1 MDRLTLN
8 VMPALHEV
16 PRSALRIAPAQ
27 PPSSE
32 PFPSLTRLSSH
43 WYWETDEAGRLTIV
57 SEGMQ
62 RVFGVGP
69 EALLGKRRE
78 ELATDP
84 HDPGLLEYQRKTARR
99 EPFQDLEYVAAL
111 AAQDTP
117 SHLVISGEPIF
128 ERGAFRGYRGIG
140 RDITGERQNARM
152 VADLAA
158 ENSALIDNAVDLL
171 AILDEDGRL
180 LRINQSACDALGY
193 TPEELR
199 GRPYDKLVH
208 PDDRPRAAMLG
219 HYLRRGGALVREMA
233 MRWLRKDGGTVY
245 LSMSLRWLPAQRR
258 VYASA
263 RDISASQA
271 IQEELHKSRN
281 RLSSLIENMGD
292 AFFAVSRDWRFTYVN
307 RKTVAFVGRSQQT
320 LLGHILW
327 EAVPELLGTESLARF
342 RLAMESGR
350 SSTFET
356 AHQRTGTWHETRV
369 YPHEDGLSVFFHDVT
384 ARTIAARAIRQSEQ
398 RLREVIA
405 MTPSGY
411 LLADCAGRLLD
422 VNSAFCAMSGYR
434 REELLGRR
442 LGTLLP
448 DCASD
453 PALDSA
459 HGPGA
464 IHAREGTLRH
474 KDGHGLTVLFNANV
488 SIDADGGPAA
498 MTAFL
503 TDITGRKQDEA
514 RMQRL
519 ATHDTLTGLPN
530 RTLLNERLQQM
541 LADAGGNALAVM
553 FIDLDQFKKINDS
566 MGHEPGDKLLCQV
579 ALRLRAM
586 LQADGIV
593 ARLGGDEFVA
603 VAPCPAGEASAAT
616 TAARLLATLAAPF
629 DLGVQEVFVSAS
641 IGVAMYPAHA
651 TTREGLFQNADAAMY
666 RAKASGRNAWCF
678 FEAEMSMETR
688 RRMQLE
694 QALHRALERGEFEL
708 HYQPRVDLRSMA
720 VIGMEALIRWNH
732 PQLGRVAPL
741 DFIPIAEEKG
751 LIDAIGAWVLQEACL
766 QNGRFLRQFGR
777 PLRVSVNL
785 SARQLRCDSL
795 VARTAAALEAAGL
808 PPNLLELE
816 LTESALIEDMDVSAR
831 RLGELKASGIR
842 IAVDDFGTGYSALA
856 YLQRFPLDI
865 LKLDRSFINQQIDG
879 AGNAN
884 FIKAF
889 IDLAHA
895 LNLSVVAEGIETANT
910 LDILRMSQCDEGQG
924 YLFSRPLSLPEFQL
938 FLARLPAPAGG
949 I

>member
-1 MDRLTLN
+1 
-8 VMPALHEV
+8 MPSLIQAAS
-16 PRSALRIAPAQ
+16 RFASA
-27 PPSSE
+27 PPSPVEE
-32 PFPSLTRLSSH
+32 PFARLTRLTSD
-43 WYWETDEAGRLTIV
+43 WYWETDEAGCLTFV
-57 SEGMQ
+57 SEGLQ
-62 RVFGVGP
+62 RVFGVGAD
-69 EALLGKRRE
+69 ALLGRTAE
-78 ELATDP
+78 ALALGRD
-84 HDPGLLEYQRKTARR
+84 DPGLREYQRRIAHR
-99 EPFQDLEYVAAL
+99 EPFQEIDYLASVAGRPE
-111 AAQDTP
+111 P
-117 SHLVISGEPIF
+117 SHLLISGEPMF
-128 ERGAFRGYRGIG
+128 ERGVFCGYRGIG
-140 RDITGERQNARM
+140 RDITSERQNARM
-152 VADLAA
+152 IADLAA
-158 ENSALIDNAVDLL
+158 ENSALIANAVDLL

-180 LRINQSACDALGY
+180 LRINQSASDILGY
-193 TPEELR
+193 APEELR
-199 GRPYDKLVH
+199 GRPYEDLVH
-208 PDDRPRAAMLG
+208 PEDRPRAAMLG

-233 MRWLRKDGGTVY
+233 MRWLRKDGGTVH
-245 LSMSLRWLPAQRR
+245 LSMSLRRLPAQRR

-281 RLSSLIENMGD
+281 RLSSLIETMGD

-307 RKTVAFVGRSQQT
+307 RKTVAFVGRPQQT

-356 AHQRTGTWHETRV
+356 AHQRSGTWHETRV
-369 YPHEDGLSVFFHDVT
+369 CPHEDGLSVFFHDVT
-384 ARTIAARAIRQSEQ
+384 ARTMAERAIRQSEQ

-411 LLADCAGRLLD
+411 LLADCGGRLLD

-453 PALDSA
+453 PALDIA
-459 HGPGA
+459 GRPGA
-464 IHAREGTLRH
+464 IHARESTLRH
-474 KDGHGLTVLFNANV
+474 KDGHGLTVLLNANV
-488 SIDADGGPAA
+488 SIDADGGPAT

-541 LADAGGNALAVM
+541 LADAGGSALAVM

-603 VAPCPAGEASAAT
+603 VAPCPAGKSSAAT
-616 TAARLLATLAAPF
+616 TAERLLAALAAPF
-629 DLGVQEVFVSAS
+629 DLGAQEVFVSAS

-651 TTREGLFQNADAAMY
+651 ATREGLFQNADAAMY

-678 FEAEMSMETR
+678 FEAEMSVETR
-688 RRMQLE
+688 RRMQIE

-708 HYQPRVDLRSMA
+708 HYQPRVDLRSMT
-720 VIGMEALIRWNH
+720 VTGMEALIRWNH

-741 DFIPIAEEKG
+741 DFIPVAEEKG

-766 QNGRFLRQFGR
+766 QNGRILRQFGR
-777 PLRVSVNL
+777 ALRVSVNL
-785 SARQLRCDSL
+785 SARQLRCDKL
-795 VARTAAALEAAGL
+795 AARTAAALDAAGL
-808 PPNLLELE
+808 PPHLLELE
-816 LTESALIEDMDVSAR
+816 LTESALIEDMDMSAR

-895 LNLSVVAEGIETANT
+895 LNLSVVAEGIETAST
-910 LDILRMSQCDEGQG
+910 LDILRKSHCDEGQG

-938 FLARLPAPAGG
+938 FLARLPAPAGN

>member
-1 MDRLTLN
+1 MDRLTRT
-8 VMPALHEV
+8 VMPTLIQAAS
-16 PRSALRIAPAQ
+16 RFAPAQ
-27 PPSSE
+27 SSPVDE
-32 PFPSLTRLSSH
+32 PFPSLTRLSSD
-43 WYWETDEAGRLTIV
+43 WYWETDENGRLSFA
-57 SEGMQ
+57 SEGLQ
-62 RVFGVGP
+62 RVFGGGP
-69 EALLGKRRE
+69 EALLGKTRE
-78 ELATDP
+78 ELAQERNN
-84 HDPGLLEYQRKTARR
+84 PGLLEYQRKTARR
-99 EPFQDLEYVAAL
+99 EPFQEIEYL
-111 AAQDTP
+111 AAVPGRREP
-117 SHLVISGEPIF
+117 SHLMISGEPVF

-140 RDITGERQNARM
+140 RDLSSERRNARM

-180 LRINQSACDALGY
+180 LRINQSACDVLGY
-193 TPEELR
+193 APEELR
-199 GRPYDKLVH
+199 GRPYEDLVH
-208 PDDRPRAAMLG
+208 PEDRPRAAMLG

-233 MRWLRKDGGTVY
+233 MRWLRKDGGTVH
-245 LSMSLRWLPAQRR
+245 LSLSLRWLPAQRR

-263 RDISASQA
+263 RDIGASQA

-281 RLSSLIENMGD
+281 RLSSLIETMGD

-307 RKTVAFVGRSQQT
+307 QKTVAFVGRPQQT

-350 SSTFET
+350 NSTFET

-384 ARTIAARAIRQSEQ
+384 ARTVAERAIRQSEQ
-398 RLREVIA
+398 RLRNIIA

-411 LLADCAGRLLD
+411 VLADCAGRLLD
-422 VNSAFCAMSGYR
+422 VNPAFCAMSGYR

-442 LGTLLP
+442 LGTLMN
-448 DCASD
+448 DCPSD
-453 PALDSA
+453 PALY
-459 HGPGA
+459 GPGGTGA
-464 IHAREGTLRH
+464 VHAREGTLRR
-474 KDGHGLTVLFNANV
+474 KDGPGLTVLLNANF
-488 SIDADGGPAA
+488 SIDADGSPAT

-530 RTLLNERLQQM
+530 RALLDERLQQM
-541 LADAGGNALAVM
+541 LAEAGGSALAVM

-566 MGHEPGDKLLCQV
+566 IGHEPGDKLLCQV
-579 ALRLRAM
+579 AVRLRAM
-586 LQADGIV
+586 LQADSIV

-603 VAPCPAGEASAAT
+603 VAPCPSGEASAAT
-616 TAARLLATLAAPF
+616 IAERLLDALAAPF
-629 DLGVQEVFVSAS
+629 DLGAQEVLVSAS
-641 IGVAMYPAHA
+641 VGVAMYPAHA

-678 FEAEMSMETR
+678 FEAEMSVETR

-694 QALHRALERGEFEL
+694 QALHQALARGEFEL

-720 VIGMEALIRWNH
+720 VTGMEALIRWNH
-732 PQLGRVAPL
+732 PLLGRVAPL

-766 QNGRFLRQFGR
+766 QNGRILRQFGR
-777 PLRVSVNL
+777 ALRVSVNL
-785 SARQLRCDSL
+785 SARQLRSDKL
-795 VARTAAALEAAGL
+795 VAQAAAALDAAGL
-808 PPNLLELE
+808 PPHLLELE
-816 LTESALIEDMDVSAR
+816 LTEAAMIQDMDLSVR

-842 IAVDDFGTGYSALA
+842 ITVDDFGTGYSALA
-856 YLQRFPLDI
+856 CLQRLPLDM
-865 LKLDRSFINQQIDG
+865 LKLDRSFINQQVDG
-879 AGNAN
+879 AGNAS
-884 FIKAF
+884 FIKAV

-895 LNLSVVAEGIETANT
+895 LNLSVVAEGVETAAT
-910 LDILRMSQCDEGQG
+910 LDILRMLQCDEGQG
-924 YLFSRPLSLPEFQL
+924 ILFSRPLSLPEFQL
-938 FLARLPAPAGG
+938 FLARLPAPGSN

>member
-1 MDRLTLN
+1 MDRLPRT
-8 VMPALHEV
+8 VMPTLFQAAS
-16 PRSALRIAPAQ
+16 RFAPAQ
-27 PPSSE
+27 PSPAGE
-32 PFPSLTRLSSH
+32 PFLSLTRLSSD
-43 WYWETDEAGRLTIV
+43 WYWETDENGRLTFV
-57 SEGMQ
+57 SEGLQ

-69 EALLGKRRE
+69 EALLGKTRE
-78 ELATDP
+78 ELAPDRG
-84 HDPGLLEYQRKTARR
+84 DAGLLEYQRKTARR
-99 EPFQDLEYVAAL
+99 EPFQEIEYL
-111 AAQDTP
+111 ATVPGRHEP
-117 SHLVISGEPIF
+117 SHLVISGEPMF

-140 RDITGERQNARM
+140 RDITIERQNARM
-152 VADLAA
+152 VVDLAA
-158 ENSALIDNAVDLL
+158 ENSALIANAVDLL

-180 LRINQSACDALGY
+180 LRINQSASELLGY
-193 TPEELR
+193 APEELR
-199 GRPYDKLVH
+199 GRPYDDLVH
-208 PDDRPRAAMLG
+208 PDDRPRAAMLS

-233 MRWLRKDGGTVY
+233 MRWVRKDGGTVH

-281 RLSSLIENMGD
+281 RLSALVETMGD

-307 RKTVAFVGRSQQT
+307 RKAVAFVGRPQQS
-320 LLGHILW
+320 LLGHVLW
-327 EAVPELLGTESLARF
+327 EAVPELLGTESMAQF

-350 SSTFET
+350 NSTFET
-356 AHQRTGTWHETRV
+356 AHRQTGTWHETRV

-384 ARTIAARAIRQSEQ
+384 ARYIAERAIRESEQ
-398 RLREVIA
+398 RLRDVIA

-411 LLADCAGRLLD
+411 LLADHAGRLLD
-422 VNSAFCAMSGYR
+422 VNPAFCAMSGYDR
-434 REELLGRR
+434 DELLGRT
-442 LGTLLP
+442 LAMLLP
-448 DCASD
+448 DCPAD
-453 PALDSA
+453 PAHYQA
-459 HGPGA
+459 GAPGTVHG
-464 IHAREGTLRH
+464 REGELRH
-474 KDGHGLTVLFNANV
+474 KDGHGLTVLLNANFNAG
-488 SIDADGGPAA
+488 ADGGPAT
-498 MTAFL
+498 MTGFL
-503 TDITGRKQDEA
+503 TDITRRKQDEA

-530 RTLLNERLQQM
+530 RAMLNERLQQM
-541 LADAGGNALAVM
+541 LADAAGSELAVM

-586 LQADGIV
+586 LQADGFV

-603 VAPCPAGEASAAT
+603 VAPCPAGAPSAAT
-616 TAARLLATLAAPF
+616 IAGLLLAALAAPF
-629 DLGVQEVFVSAS
+629 DLGAQEVFVSAS
-641 IGVAMYPAHA
+641 IGVAMYPRDA

-678 FEAEMSMETR
+678 FEAEMTAETR
-688 RRMQLE
+688 TRMQLE

-708 HYQPRVDLRSMA
+708 HYQPRVDLRSME
-720 VIGMEALIRWNH
+720 VVGMEALIRWNH

-751 LIDAIGAWVLQEACL
+751 LIEAIGAWVLEEACL

-777 PLRVSVNL
+777 ALRVSVNL
-785 SARQLRCDSL
+785 SARQLRCENLSAQ
-795 VARTAAALEAAGL
+795 VAAALDAAGL
-808 PPNLLELE
+808 PPQLLELE

-895 LNLSVVAEGIETANT
+895 LNLSVVAEGIETAAT
-910 LDILRMSQCDEGQG
+910 LDALRVSQCDEGQG
-924 YLFSRPLSLPEFQL
+924 YLFSRPLSLAEFQL
-938 FLARLPAPAGG
+938 FLARLPAPVSAV
-949 I
+949 

>member
-1 MDRLTLN
+1 MDRLTRTD
-8 VMPALHEV
+8 MPGASQAAS
-16 PRSALRIAPAQ
+16 RFAAAQ
-27 PPSSE
+27 PGPVEE
-32 PFPSLTRLSSH
+32 PFLSLTRLSSD
-43 WYWETDEAGRLTIV
+43 WYWETDEAGRLTFV
-57 SEGMQ
+57 SEGLQ

-69 EALLGKRRE
+69 EALLGKTRE
-78 ELATDP
+78 ELALDRN
-84 HDPGLLEYQRKTARR
+84 DPGLLEYQRRTARR
-99 EPFQDLEYVAAL
+99 EPFREIEYLSAVAGRRE
-111 AAQDTP
+111 P
-117 SHLVISGEPIF
+117 SHLVVSGEPMF

-140 RDITGERQNARM
+140 RDITSERQNARM
-152 VADLAA
+152 IADLAA
-158 ENSALIDNAVDLL
+158 ENSALIANAVDLL

-180 LRINQSACDALGY
+180 LRINQSASEILGY
-193 TPEELR
+193 APEELR
-199 GRPYDKLVH
+199 GRPYEDLVH
-208 PDDRPRAAMLG
+208 PEDRPRAAMLG
-219 HYLRRGGALVREMA
+219 HYLRRGGALVRDMA
-233 MRWLRKDGGTVY
+233 MRWLRKDGGTVH
-245 LSMSLRWLPAQRR
+245 LSLSLRWLPAQRR

-263 RDISASQA
+263 RDVTASQA
-271 IQEELHKSRN
+271 IHEELQKSRN
-281 RLSSLIENMGD
+281 RLSALIETMGD

-307 RKTVAFVGRSQQT
+307 RKTVAFVGRPQQS
-320 LLGHILW
+320 LLGRILW
-327 EAVPELLGTESLARF
+327 EAVPELLGTESLAQF

-350 SSTFET
+350 NSTFET
-356 AHQRTGTWHETRV
+356 AHHRTGTWHETRV

-384 ARTIAARAIRQSEQ
+384 ARYMAEKAIRESEQ
-398 RLREVIA
+398 RLRDVIA

-411 LLADCAGRLLD
+411 LLADSDGRLLD
-422 VNSAFCAMSGYR
+422 VNPAFCAMSGYDR
-434 REELLGRR
+434 IELLGRD

-448 DCASD
+448 DCPGD
-453 PALDSA
+453 PAHYRAGGADTV
-459 HGPGA
+459 HG
-464 IHAREGTLRH
+464 REGTLRR
-474 KDGHGLTVLFNANV
+474 KDGHGLTVLINANFN
-488 SIDADGGPAA
+488 DGADGSQAT
-498 MTAFL
+498 MTGFL

-530 RTLLNERLQQM
+530 RTLLNQRLQQM
-541 LADAGGNALAVM
+541 LTEAAGSELAVM

-586 LQADGIV
+586 VQADGIV

-603 VAPCPAGEASAAT
+603 VAPCPAGAASAAGI
-616 TAARLLATLAAPF
+616 AGLLLAALAAPF
-629 DLGVQEVFVSAS
+629 DLGAQEVFVSAS
-641 IGVAMYPAHA
+641 IGVAMYPRDAA
-651 TTREGLFQNADAAMY
+651 TREGLFQNADAAMY

-678 FEAEMSMETR
+678 FEAEMSAQTR

-720 VIGMEALIRWNH
+720 VVGMEALLRWNH

-751 LIDAIGAWVLQEACL
+751 LIEDIGAWVLQEACQ
-766 QNGRFLRQFGR
+766 QNGRLLRQSGR
-777 PLRVSVNL
+777 ALRVSVNL
-785 SARQLRCDSL
+785 SARQLRCENL
-795 VARTAAALEAAGL
+795 GAQVAAALEAAGL
-808 PPNLLELE
+808 PPQLLELE

-865 LKLDRSFINQQIDG
+865 LKLDRSFISQQIDG

-895 LNLSVVAEGIETANT
+895 LNLSVVAEGIETAAT
-910 LDILRMSQCDEGQG
+910 LQILRSAQCDEGQG
-924 YLFSRPLSLPEFQL
+924 YLFARPLSLSEFQL
-938 FLARLPAPAGG
+938 FLARLPAPASVV
-949 I
+949 

>member
-27 PPSSE
+27 PPSRE

-84 HDPGLLEYQRKTARR
+84 HDPGLLEYQRRTARL
-99 EPFQDLEYVAAL
+99 EPFQDLEYVAAV

-117 SHLVISGEPIF
+117 SYLVISGEPIF

-219 HYLRRGGALVREMA
+219 HYLRHGDALVRDMA
-233 MRWLRKDGGTVY
+233 MRWLRKDGGTVH
-245 LSMSLRWLPAQRR
+245 LSMSLRWLPSQRR

-271 IQEELHKSRN
+271 IQEELQKSRN
-281 RLSSLIENMGD
+281 RLSALIETMGD
-292 AFFAVSRDWRFTYVN
+292 AFFAVSRDWRCTYVN
-307 RKTVAFVGRSQQT
+307 RKTVAFVGRPQHT
-320 LLGHILW
+320 LLGRILW

-350 SSTFET
+350 NSTFEA
-356 AHQRTGTWHETRV
+356 AHPGSGTWHETRV
-369 YPHEDGLSVFFHDVT
+369 YPHEDGLSVFFHDIT
-384 ARTIAARAIRQSEQ
+384 ARFMAERAIRESEQ

-411 LLADCAGRLLD
+411 LLADRAGRLLD
-422 VNSAFCAMSGYR
+422 VNPAFCAMSGYGR
-434 REELLGRR
+434 DELLGRK

-448 DCASD
+448 DCPD
-453 PALDSA
+453 EPALFD
-459 HGPGA
+459 GDEPGA
-464 IHAREGTLRH
+464 VHGREGTLRR
-474 KDGHGLTVLFNANV
+474 KDGHGLTVLINANFKE
-488 SIDADGGPAA
+488 DAGGQA
-498 MTAFL
+498 TITGFL

-514 RMQRL
+514 RLQQL

-530 RTLLNERLQQM
+530 RVLLNERLQQM
-541 LADAGGNALAVM
+541 LAEAGGSELAVM

-586 LQADGIV
+586 LQADSIV

-603 VAPCPAGEASAAT
+603 VAPCPAGASSAAAI
-616 TAARLLATLAAPF
+616 AALLLAALAAPF
-629 DLGVQEVFVSAS
+629 DLGAQEVFVSAS
-641 IGVAMYPAHA
+641 IGVAMYPQDAV
-651 TTREGLFQNADAAMY
+651 TREGLFQNADAAMY

-678 FEAEMSMETR
+678 FEAEMSAETR
-688 RRMQLE
+688 IRMQIE

-708 HYQPRVDLRSMA
+708 HYQPRVDLRSMT
-720 VIGMEALIRWNH
+720 VVGMEALIRWNH

-751 LIDAIGAWVLQEACL
+751 LIEDIGAWVLREACL

-777 PLRVSVNL
+777 SLRVSVNL
-785 SARQLRCDSL
+785 SARQLRCETL
-795 VARTAAALEAAGL
+795 GAQVAAALDAAGL
-808 PPNLLELE
+808 PPHLLELE

-879 AGNAN
+879 DGSVN

-895 LNLSVVAEGIETANT
+895 LNLSVVAEGIETAAT
-910 LDILRMSQCDEGQG
+910 LETLRASQCDEGQG

-938 FLARLPAPAGG
+938 FLARLPASACVV
-949 I
+949 